1 MRKENTQHNAHQ
13 QQVAFYKKKGYLPCC
28 AKCVEDDDKAVTH
41 MLITNKYG
49 EVNICNKYLKYVDS
63 LNCYQLDHMGL
74 IDTVPLKK
82 SYFIERHEKPKS
94 EAYYMDFKQYYIPPE
109 TEPDWNDGLESDDE
123 LDF

>member
-1 MRKENTQHNAHQ
+1 M
-13 QQVAFYKKKGYLPCC
+13 V
-28 AKCVEDDDKAVTH
+28 
-41 MLITNKYG
+41 
-49 EVNICNKYLKYVDS
+49 KYVDS
-63 LNCYQLDHMGL
+63 LNPYELDHMGL
-74 IDTVPLKK
+74 IDLVPLKK